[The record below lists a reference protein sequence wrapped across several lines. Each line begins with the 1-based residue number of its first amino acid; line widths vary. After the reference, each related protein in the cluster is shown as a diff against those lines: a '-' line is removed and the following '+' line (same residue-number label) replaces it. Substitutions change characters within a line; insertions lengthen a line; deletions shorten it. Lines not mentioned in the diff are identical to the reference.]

1 MILEARVATIFDQQ
15 TIDFVSHSE
24 AQTRRLGA
32 RLAEL
37 LRGGE
42 VIALQ
47 GDLGSGKTRWVQGM
61 GYGLQVDVQVTSP
74 TFILV
79 NEYHGRLTLYH
90 IDLYRIHQVNEVLTF
105 GLEDYLCGDGV
116 CAIEW
121 PERAASLLPADHL
134 WITFHHLDD
143 TKRRITMRAGGGFHQ
158 QLLRDFQH
166 LTFATRGA

>member
-1 MILEARVATIFDQQ
+1 MATIFDQQ

-47 GDLGSGKTRWVQGM
+47 GELGSGKTRWVQGM
-61 GYGLQVDVQVTSP
+61 GYGLQVDVPVTSP

-105 GLEDYLCGDGV
+105 GLDDYLCGDGV

-121 PERAASLLPADHL
+121 PERVAGLLPADHL

-143 TKRRITMRAGGGFHQ
+143 TRRRITMRAGGGFHR

-166 LTFATRGA
+166 LTFAARGA